1 MGGKG
6 IIELN
11 DENFETTAG
20 QGVCLVDFSADWC
33 GPCRALAPILEQV
46 ATAVSGKASVAKID
60 IDASQRTTARF
71 QVTSVPTLVLLKAG
85 KEVNRVVGLRD
96 ANSLLKMVEGAL

>member
-1 MGGKG
+1 MAGKG
-6 IIELN
+6 ILDVN
-11 DENFETTAG
+11 DENFETTVG

-46 ATAVSGKASVAKID
+46 AASVSGKASVAKLD
-60 IDASQRTTARF
+60 IDVSQRTTARF